1 MMMQKNRIEIAGVLA
16 AKPVVRL
23 MPSGTRVA
31 NVRLAEDY
39 FHRDKD
45 GKLISHTNWH
55 SLAFYDELSSIAT
68 TYEKGENIF
77 VEGSIEQRKF
87 TPKDGRERTIHEV
100 MVRSCHLIAPPRSRR
115 MTVEQDFAKTEG
127 VTADENWPVTAA

>member
-1 MMMQKNRIEIAGVLA
+1 MQKNRIEIAGVLA

-23 MPSGTRVA
+23 MPSGMRVA

-55 SLAFYDELSSIAT
+55 SLAFYDELSSVAT

-77 VEGSIEQRKF
+77 IEGSIEQRKF

-100 MVRSCHLIAPPRSRR
+100 VVRSCHLIALPRSQRV
-115 MTVEQDFAKTEG
+115 TAEKEFGKTEG

>member
-23 MPSGTRVA
+23 MPSGMRVA

-55 SLAFYDELSSIAT
+55 SLAFYDELSSVAM

-77 VEGSIEQRKF
+77 IEGSIEQRKF

-100 MVRSCHLIAPPRSRR
+100 IVRSCHLITPPRLRR
-115 MTVEQDFAKTEG
+115 VTAEQDFTNSEG
-127 VTADENWPVTAA
+127 GPADENWPVTAA

>member
-1 MMMQKNRIEIAGVLA
+1 MMMQKNRIEIAGILA

-23 MPSGTRVA
+23 LPSGMRVA

-55 SLAFYDELSSIAT
+55 SLAFYDELASVAT
-68 TYEKGENIF
+68 TYEKGENLF

-100 MVRSCHLIAPPRSRR
+100 VVRSCHLIAPPRSRR
-115 MTVEQDFAKTEG
+115 VTAEQDFANSEG
-127 VTADENWPVTAA
+127 GPADENWPVTAA

>member
-1 MMMQKNRIEIAGVLA
+1 MQKNRIEIAGVLA

-23 MPSGTRVA
+23 MPSGMRVA

-55 SLAFYDELSSIAT
+55 SLAFYDELSSVAT

-87 TPKDGRERTIHEV
+87 TPKDARERTIHEV
-100 MVRSCHLIAPPRSRR
+100 VVRSCHLIAPPRPRR
-115 MTVEQDFAKTEG
+115 VTAEQEFARTEG

>member
-23 MPSGTRVA
+23 MPSGMRVA

-55 SLAFYDELSSIAT
+55 SLAFYDELSSVAT

-87 TPKDGRERTIHEV
+87 MPQGERERTIHEV
-100 MVRSCHLIAPPRSRR
+100 VVRSCHLIAPPRSRR
-115 MTVEQDFAKTEG
+115 ATAEQEFVNADG
-127 VTADENWPVTAA
+127 GPADENWPVTAA

>member
-1 MMMQKNRIEIAGVLA
+1 MMIQKNRIEIAGVLA

-23 MPSGTRVA
+23 MPSGMRVA

-45 GKLISHTNWH
+45 GKLMSHTNWH
-55 SLAFYDELSSIAT
+55 SLAFYDELSTVAM

-77 VEGSIEQRKF
+77 IQGSVEQRKF

-100 MVRSCHLIAPPRSRR
+100 VVRSCHLIAPPRSRSR
-115 MTVEQDFAKTEG
+115 TAEQEFAEAGGPT
-127 VTADENWPVTAA
+127 DENWPVNAA

>member
-1 MMMQKNRIEIAGVLA
+1 MKKNRIEIAGVLA

-23 MPSGTRVA
+23 MPSGMRVA

-55 SLAFYDELSSIAT
+55 SLAFYDELSSVAT
-68 TYEKGENIF
+68 TYEKGENVF

-100 MVRSCHLIAPPRSRR
+100 VVRSCHLIAPPRSRR
-115 MTVEQDFAKTEG
+115 LTGEQDFATSEG
-127 VTADENWPVTAA
+127 GPADGNWPVTAA